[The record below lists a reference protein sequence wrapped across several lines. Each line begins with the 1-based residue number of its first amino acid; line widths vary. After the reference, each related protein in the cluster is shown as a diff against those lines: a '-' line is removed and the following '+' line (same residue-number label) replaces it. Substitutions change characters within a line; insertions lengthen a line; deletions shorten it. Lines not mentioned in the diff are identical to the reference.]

1 MKIQTQSIGNHL
13 GIGNNEILKDGWV
26 NMSRYSNNNNN
37 YGALA
42 TSFTLVAV
50 GSSGLLAGSIL
61 YDQSSIEFSNDELT
75 HIVHAYNRYENWYAL
90 KDSYFDLID
99 NSNEPAVCLFHNKLI
114 FMPRNIDALDDTN
127 HNEVASNLLL
137 NIIKLNEEISKSKNI
152 FFLDCTGGIDF
163 SALDFDFLNTR
174 LNESYPNSITENIY
188 LF

>member
-13 GIGNNEILKDGWV
+13 GISHDDILKDGWV
-26 NMSRYSNNNNN
+26 NMSRFSNNNN
-37 YGALA
+37 YGDLA

-61 YDQSSIEFSNDELT
+61 YDQSSIAFSNDELT

-137 NIIKLNEEISKSKNI
+137 NIVKLNEEISKSKNLL
-152 FFLDCTGGIDF
+152 FLDSTMGINF
-163 SALDFDFLNTR
+163 SALDFEFLNTR
-174 LNESYPNSITENIY
+174 LNELYPNSITENIY

>member
-13 GIGNNEILKDGWV
+13 GIGNDEILNDGWV
-26 NMSRYSNNNNN
+26 NMSRFSNNNN

-61 YDQSSIEFSNDELT
+61 YDQSSIEFSNNELT
-75 HIVHAYNRYENWYAL
+75 HLVHAYNRYENWYAL

-99 NSNEPAVCLFHNKLI
+99 NSNESAVCLFHNKLI
-114 FMPRNIDALDDTN
+114 FMPRNIDALNDTN

-137 NIIKLNEEISKSKNI
+137 SIIKLNEEISKSKNLL
-152 FFLDCTGGIDF
+152 FLDSTMGINF
-163 SALDFDFLNTR
+163 SALDFEFLNTK
-174 LNESYPNSITENIY
+174 LNELYPNSITENIY
-188 LF
+188 LY

>member
-1 MKIQTQSIGNHL
+1 MKIQTQSICNHL
-13 GIGNNEILKDGWV
+13 GIGNNEILNDGWV
-26 NMSRYSNNNNN
+26 NMSRFSNNNN

-61 YDQSSIEFSNDELT
+61 YDQTSIEFSNNDLT
-75 HIVHAYNRYENWYAL
+75 HLVHAYNRYENWYAL
-90 KDSYFDLID
+90 KDSYFNLID

-114 FMPRNIDALDDTN
+114 FMPRNIDALNDTN

-137 NIIKLNEEISKSKNI
+137 SIIKLNEEISKSKNLL
-152 FFLDCTGGIDF
+152 FLDSTMGINF
-163 SALDFDFLNTR
+163 SALDFEFLNTR
-174 LNESYPNSITENIY
+174 LNELYPNSITENIY

>member
-1 MKIQTQSIGNHL
+1 MKIQKQSIGNHL
-13 GIGNNEILKDGWV
+13 GISHYDILNDGWT
-26 NMSRYSNNNNN
+26 NMSRFSNNNN
-37 YGALA
+37 YGTLA
-42 TSFTLVAV
+42 SSFTLVAV

-114 FMPRNIDALDDTN
+114 FMPRNIDVLNDIN
-127 HNEVASNLLL
+127 QNEISSNLLL
-137 NIIKLNEEISKSKNI
+137 NIVRLNEEISKSKNI
-152 FFLDCTGGIDF
+152 FFMDATSGINF
-163 SALDFDFLNTR
+163 SALDFDFLNTK
-174 LNESYPNSITENIY
+174 LNEVYPNAITENIY

>member
-13 GIGNNEILKDGWV
+13 GFGNNEILKDGWV
-26 NMSRYSNNNNN
+26 NMSRFSNNSN

-61 YDQSSIEFSNDELT
+61 YDQSSIEFTNDELT

-99 NSNEPAVCLFHNKLI
+99 NSIDRLERIAVVVEDLCQQDLAKFAKECYTVCKYNQQH
-114 FMPRNIDALDDTN
+114 
-127 HNEVASNLLL
+127 
-137 NIIKLNEEISKSKNI
+137 LNELSLQIPK
-152 FFLDCTGGIDF
+152 DF
-163 SALDFDFLNTR
+163 PGQFQNYI
-174 LNESYPNSITENIY
+174 NER
-188 LF
+188 FRF